1 MYLFYL
7 GGVQL
12 PIAPSKL
19 QVKINGNNK
28 TITLINEGEVN
39 LIKPPGLSDISFD
52 VLLPNVKYPFASYT
66 DGFKEAEYYLG
77 MLKLLKTSNKP
88 FEFSVSRILPSG
100 NHLFKTI
107 FTATIEDYTITED
120 ADKYGSDVWVSI
132 KLKEY
137 KGYETQKLNITK
149 KSINSSGSGGV
160 NKTVSK
166 TTATIE
172 KNRGSDKTLAK
183 THTVKSGETLWAICK
198 KELNDGSKYKEIA
211 SLNGINNPN
220 LIHVGQVI
228 KLG

>member
-19 QVKINGNNK
+19 QIKLNGSNK

-39 LIKPPGLSDISFD
+39 LIKPAGLSDISFD
-52 VLLPNVKYPFASYT
+52 VLLPNVKYPFASYP
-66 DGFKEAEYYLG
+66 DGFKEAEYYLSV
-77 MLKLLKTSNKP
+77 LKVLKTSNKP
-88 FEFSVSRILPSG
+88 FQFSVSRVLPSG

-120 ADKYGSDVWVSI
+120 ADKYGSDVGVSI

-137 KGYETQKLNITK
+137 KEYGTQKLNVTQ
-149 KSINSSGSGGV
+149 KSTSSDGSGEA
-160 NKTVSK
+160 NKTDSK
-166 TTATIE
+166 TIATIE
-172 KNRGSDKTLAK
+172 KNRRSDKTVAK
-183 THTVKSGETLWAICK
+183 THTVKNGETLWAICK
-198 KELNDGSKYKEIA
+198 KELNDGAKYREIA
-211 SLNGINNPN
+211 KLNNISNPN
-220 LIHVGQVI
+220 LIKIGQVI

>member
-19 QVKINGNNK
+19 QIKLNGSNK

-39 LIKPPGLSDISFD
+39 LIKPAGLSDISFD
-52 VLLPNVKYPFASYT
+52 VLLPNVKYPFASYP
-66 DGFKEAEYYLG
+66 DGFKEAEYYLSV
-77 MLKLLKTSNKP
+77 LKVLKTSNKP
-88 FEFSVSRILPSG
+88 FQFSVSRVLPSG

-120 ADKYGSDVWVSI
+120 ADKYGSDVGVSI

-137 KGYETQKLNITK
+137 KEYGTQKLNVTQ
-149 KSINSSGSGGV
+149 KSTSSDGSGEA
-160 NKTVSK
+160 NKTNSK
-166 TTATIE
+166 TIATIE
-172 KNRGSDKTLAK
+172 KNRRSDKTVAK
-183 THTVKSGETLWAICK
+183 THTVKNGETLWAICK
-198 KELNDGSKYKEIA
+198 KELNDGAKYREIA
-211 SLNGINNPN
+211 KINNISNPN
-220 LIHVGQVI
+220 LIKIGQVI

>member
-19 QVKINGNNK
+19 QIKLNGSNK

-39 LIKPPGLSDISFD
+39 LIKPAGLSDISFD
-52 VLLPNVKYPFASYT
+52 VLLPNVKYPFASYP
-66 DGFKEAEYYLG
+66 DGFKEAEYYLSV
-77 MLKLLKTSNKP
+77 LKVLKTSNKP
-88 FEFSVSRILPSG
+88 FQFSVSRVLSSG

-120 ADKYGSDVWVSI
+120 ADKYGSDVGVSI

-137 KGYETQKLNITK
+137 KEYGTQKLNVTQ
-149 KSINSSGSGGV
+149 KSTSSDGSGEA
-160 NKTVSK
+160 NKTDSK
-166 TTATIE
+166 TIATIE
-172 KNRGSDKTLAK
+172 KNRRSDKTVAK
-183 THTVKSGETLWAICK
+183 THTVKNGETLWAICK
-198 KELNDGSKYKEIA
+198 KELNDGAKYREIA
-211 SLNGINNPN
+211 KINNISNPN
-220 LIHVGQVI
+220 LIKIGQVI

>member
-12 PIAPSKL
+12 PIAPSKF

-28 TITLINEGEVN
+28 TVTLINEGEVN
-39 LIKPPGLSDISFD
+39 LIKPAGLSDISFD
-52 VLLPNVKYPFASYT
+52 VLLPNVKYPFANYP
-66 DGFKEAEYYLG
+66 DGFKEASYYLG
-77 MLKLLKTSNKP
+77 VFKFLKTSNKA
-88 FEFSVSRILPSG
+88 FEFSVSRVLPSG
-100 NHLFKTI
+100 NQLFETI

-120 ADKYGSDVWVSI
+120 ADKYGSDVGVSI

-149 KSINSSGSGGV
+149 KPINNSGSDGS

-166 TTATIE
+166 TIATIE
-172 KNRGSDKTLAK
+172 KNRSTDKTPSR

-198 KELNDGSKYKEIA
+198 KELNDGAKYKEIA
-211 SLNGINNPN
+211 NLNGIKNPN
-220 LIHVGQVI
+220 LIYVGQVI